1 MNEKPPKEKS
11 PKTFATRKE
20 SLEMLS
26 VAKKQ
31 EHRKK
36 KITCR
41 INRNTVILVD
51 KQPTQKLQEQYNE
64 KVRQRFLEAT
74 GLKK

>member
-1 MNEKPPKEKS
+1 MKEVPPKEKNK
-11 PKTFATRKE
+11 KTFATHKE

-31 EHRKK
+31 ENRKK
-36 KITCR
+36 KTTCR

>member
-1 MNEKPPKEKS
+1 MKEVPPKEKN
-11 PKTFATRKE
+11 KKAFATHKE

-31 EHRKK
+31 ENQKK
-36 KITCR
+36 KTTCR

-64 KVRQRFLEAT
+64 TVRQRFLEVT

>member
-1 MNEKPPKEKS
+1 MKEVPPKEKNK
-11 PKTFATRKE
+11 KTFATHEE

-31 EHRKK
+31 ENRKK
-36 KITCR
+36 KTTCR